1 MKERSSDPGA
11 PPPDTEDSRVAITH
25 QASDDGD
32 SLSVL
37 GEHTR
42 LRVRHAAYSVFERSA
57 EPGQGLPPHVHE
69 GQDETIYV
77 LAGTYQLSSGEDR
90 LLLAP
95 GSVAS
100 IPRGTVHSLTVA
112 GGEPARCL
120 AIFDPPGAMERF
132 FDEICTPDNLVE
144 GEADAGEALAVARRL
159 GINLLTSPV

>member
-1 MKERSSDPGA
+1 M
-11 PPPDTEDSRVAITH
+11 AITH
-25 QASDDGD
+25 HASHEGK

-37 GEHTR
+37 GEHTT
-42 LRVRHAAYSVFERSA
+42 LKVRHAAYSVFERSA
-57 EPGQGLPPHVHE
+57 APGQGLPPHVHE
-69 GQDETIYV
+69 DQDETIYV
-77 LAGTYQLSSGEDR
+77 LSGTYQLSSGDDL

-95 GSVAS
+95 GSVAF
-100 IPRGTVHSLTVA
+100 IPRGTVHSVTVA
-112 GGEPARCL
+112 GNEPARCL